1 MILFKQSVPK
11 MFNMFYI
18 WNISNKFRRLDF
30 CIERHFIRQGA
41 CQGLVPIGFNW
52 LCCKHIQHPH
62 SEECKREHV
71 SYFPLSCSVL
81 PQIHKRQGLGLL
93 WFLYTYI
100 YIQQQQNNTFR
111 GISNLSFYIV
121 ENCCQVWMLLYK
133 SYCNEDSINWLHFSS
148 DCRQYSK
155 SDCRQYS
162 KSRQCMQ
169 KVGKNYIFMYL
180 KLVCVFYCQQ
190 CDRG

>member
-100 YIQQQQNNTFR
+100 YNNNNKTTLSVAYVIYPSTLLKIAVRF
-111 GISNLSFYIV
+111 GCFCTKVIAMKTVLIGCIS
-121 ENCCQVWMLLYK
+121 QVTVG
-133 SYCNEDSINWLHFSS
+133 NI
-148 DCRQYSK
+148 
-155 SDCRQYS
+155 
-162 KSRQCMQ
+162 Q
-169 KVGKNYIFMYL
+169 KVGNAFKKWEKITFL
-180 KLVCVFYCQQ
+180 CI
-190 CDRG
+190 